1 MRFYTKQHKYY
12 CGIDL
17 HARTMYLCVLDHDS
31 KVVLHRNIRTS
42 REEFLKVI
50 QPFREDI
57 CVGVECVFTWYWVA
71 DLCTQ
76 EGIPFVLGH
85 ALYLK
90 AIHGGKSKND
100 KIDSHKLATI
110 LRGGMFPMAY
120 VYPEHMR
127 STRDLLR
134 RRMHLMWKRAEL
146 LAHIQNTK
154 SQYNLPDFGKKIAY
168 KANRR
173 EVVAHFPNESVRKSM
188 EMDVALI
195 DFYDRLLNDVE
206 LYILRTAK
214 GHDPQALSVLKTVPG
229 IGKIL
234 ALVMLYEIEDISRFA
249 SVQDFVSYSRLVKCV
264 RESAGKMT
272 GSRNNKIGNVHLKWA
287 FSEAACL
294 FLRGN
299 EPAQKYHQR
308 LVRRH
313 GKGKALGILSH
324 KLGRAVYF
332 MVKRREAFNMETF
345 FSRA

>member
-17 HARTMYLCVLDHDS
+17 HAKTMYVCIMDQGGQVLVHRNLRS
-31 KVVLHRNIRTS
+31 SKEALLKVV
-42 REEFLKVI
+42 E
-50 QPFREDI
+50 PYREDI

-76 EGIPFVLGH
+76 EGIAFVLGH

-120 VYPEHMR
+120 VYPEDMR

-168 KANRR
+168 KANRT
-173 EVVAHFPNESVRKSM
+173 EVVAHFPNASVRKSM

-214 GHDPQALSVLKTVPG
+214 GHDPQAMSVLKTVPG

-264 RESAGKMT
+264 RESAGKMS

-332 MVKRREAFNMETF
+332 MLKRRESFNMETF

>member
-1 MRFYTKQHKYY
+1 
-12 CGIDL
+12 L
-17 HARTMYLCVLDHDS
+17 RTSKEALL
-31 KVVLHRNIRTS
+31 KVV
-42 REEFLKVI
+42 EAY
-50 QPFREDI
+50 REDI

-168 KANRR
+168 KANRTV
-173 EVVAHFPNESVRKSM
+173 VVAHFPNESVRKSM

-214 GHDPQALSVLKTVPG
+214 RHDPRVLSVLKTVPG
-229 IGKIL
+229 IGNIL
-234 ALVMLYEIEDISRFA
+234 ALVLLYEIEDITRFA

-264 RESAGKMT
+264 RESAGKMS